1 MATKKTTSATKKTT
15 SAAKKTPAAK
25 QTPSAKKTPAA
36 KQTSGA
42 KKTSSAKKTAPAE
55 STRKSTN
62 APRSARRPAS
72 ASSSDGAASRDKRM
86 SATSVAAGAARQL
99 LQLTGRAVEGVT
111 GLEKTDDGWRVQ
123 VEVLEVR
130 RIPDTTDVLAIYDID
145 VDADGDLV
153 GYHRVTRYVRGAP
166 REE

>member
-15 SAAKKTPAAK
+15 SA
-25 QTPSAKKTPAA
+25 AKKTPAA

-130 RIPDTTDVLAIYDID
+130 RIPD
-145 VDADGDLV
+145 GDLV